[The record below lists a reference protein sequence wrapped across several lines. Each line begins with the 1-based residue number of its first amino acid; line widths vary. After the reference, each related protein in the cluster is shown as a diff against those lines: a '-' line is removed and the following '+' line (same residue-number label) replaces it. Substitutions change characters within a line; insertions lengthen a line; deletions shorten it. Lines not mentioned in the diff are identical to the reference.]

1 MSRGSSVALIKQHP
15 EDFIVNEV
23 PSVEL
28 KQSGDY
34 IYFWLTKKNYT
45 THDAVQRVADALK
58 IPAKRIGYAGAKD
71 RNAVTK
77 QLISVHKVRRER
89 VEGLKLKDIQL
100 EFYGSGEKPISLG
113 DLVENKF
120 EIVVRDVSEKD
131 VRHFEHEVH
140 GEIEIVN
147 YFDEQRFS
155 EDNISI
161 GRALVKKDFRKA
173 AQLIAS
179 GDGDYNRAVLD
190 YLSENATDFVG
201 GLRLVPRKILLLLLH
216 SYQSWLWNELVA
228 AYVLD
233 TVSEFSLVHY
243 THGTFALH
251 HEPLKNRK
259 IPIIGFGTEIE
270 GELKKYSEDL
280 LAREK
285 ITPRDFVIREIP
297 ELSAEGG
304 ERELLVRTAGF
315 KYTVGEDRD
324 KKKVTLSFSLPKGSY
339 ATIVVRRLF
348 QLE

>member
-1 MSRGSSVALIKQHP
+1 MPLIKQHP
-15 EDFIVNEV
+15 EDFVVTEV
-23 PSVEL
+23 PSVEI
-28 KQSGDY
+28 KAGDY
-34 IYFWLTKKNYT
+34 SYFWLTKIDYT
-45 THDAVQRVADALK
+45 THDAVQRIADALK
-58 IPAKRIGYAGAKD
+58 VPVKRIGYAGAKD

-173 AQLIAS
+173 AQLV
-179 GDGDYNRAVLD
+179 GRGNGDYNRAVLD
-190 YLSENATDFVG
+190 YLSEHATDFVG

-216 SYQSWLWNELVA
+216 SYQSWLWNQSVS
-228 AYVLD
+228 AYVMEN
-233 TVSEFSLVHY
+233 VSELSLAKY
-243 THGTFALH
+243 SHGMFAFH
-251 HEPLKNRK
+251 HEPMKNTAVT
-259 IPIIGFGTEIE
+259 IVGFGVTVE
-270 GELKKYSEDL
+270 GDFKKYINDTM
-280 LAREK
+280 AREQ
-285 ITPRDFVIREIP
+285 ITARDFVIREIP
-297 ELSAEGG
+297 ELSAEGN
-304 ERELLVRTAGF
+304 ERELLVRTSGF
-315 KYTVGEDRD
+315 KYAVGDD
-324 KKKVTLSFSLPKGSY
+324 SGKKKVTLSFALPKGSY